1 MRKLNSRRSHQNLM
15 ALSCKDRKPLLCML
29 TAVKIVK
36 IGTQKIITIITLKME
51 QFGFTMQ

>member
-29 TAVKIVK
+29 TAIKIVK